1 MPFIPDY
8 IPAVGD
14 IDAFLKVIPPEPF
27 TKDSKL
33 PEFISKLGLEVLDEP
48 VIFNFNLIL
57 NKSSTITFQKL

>member
-27 TKDSKL
+27 TNDSKL

-48 VIFNFNLIL
+48 VTFIFKLLL
-57 NKSSTITFQKL
+57 NKSSYYN